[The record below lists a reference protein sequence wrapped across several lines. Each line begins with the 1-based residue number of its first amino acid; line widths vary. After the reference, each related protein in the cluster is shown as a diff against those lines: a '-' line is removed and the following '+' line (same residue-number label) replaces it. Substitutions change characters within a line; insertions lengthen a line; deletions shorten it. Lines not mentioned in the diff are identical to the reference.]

1 MIATHAAMVPSGTHS
16 QAPGGSAVCDS
27 GVACAGRARRP
38 AKRMH
43 GLWHLH
49 LHTVLGGRTPVLQH
63 AAMRSTY
70 SLAGGSSLGGVI
82 VSCAWVAASLEGGR
96 SEGEISSRALRSE
109 IDLLKLISCS
119 SSTRTSH
126 IFQTEVINLQQAPD
140 RDLITLGGIKG
151 HPHVTTLFSPR
162 PSRTTQAVA

>member
-1 MIATHAAMVPSGTHS
+1 MCVVFGVDKAYLRFPRSPPWPSPETG
-16 QAPGGSAVCDS
+16 QASART
-27 GVACAGRARRP
+27 VALAPPHGAR
-38 AKRMH
+38 
-43 GLWHLH
+43 WQ
-49 LHTVLGGRTPVLQH
+49 TTVLQH

-70 SLAGGSSLGGVI
+70 SLEGGSSLGGVI